1 LERSARREF
10 GYIDLAGLSVAIVMP
25 EAANSKIRIVGE
37 FTAGG
42 ITIGDVALVGQ
53 PDQITIESGFGESPY
68 QFSPSTVAAITAE
81 NNAIVIRHTLIDYPE
96 AISFSPSGS
105 VEVAVLLER
114 INQIGFRPQATIDA
128 IPLRPGSPVRLNWVI
143 PIVILGLV
151 MVGVDSLLGWAKH
164 GALTGNRYSPLG
176 AGAFLT
182 IFLVIKYFR
191 LIHGLLLKPERT
203 IGEIMPTLNLLIIV
217 FAWFSVASLLILINL
232 SEPLSLAISTGMLWV
247 VGMLMRQERQAG

>member
-1 LERSARREF
+1 
-10 GYIDLAGLSVAIVMP
+10 MP
-25 EAANSKIRIVGE
+25 EAANSKIRIGGECTVG
-37 FTAGG
+37 GG
-42 ITIGDVALVGQ
+42 SFSSVTLLVQ
-53 PDQITIESGFGESPY
+53 PDQITIELSVLDSPY

-96 AISFSPSGS
+96 AISFTPSGS

-128 IPLRPGSPVRLNWVI
+128 IPLRSGSPVRLNWVI

-151 MVGVDSLLGWAKH
+151 MVGVDSLLGWAKY

>member
-1 LERSARREF
+1 
-10 GYIDLAGLSVAIVMP
+10 MP